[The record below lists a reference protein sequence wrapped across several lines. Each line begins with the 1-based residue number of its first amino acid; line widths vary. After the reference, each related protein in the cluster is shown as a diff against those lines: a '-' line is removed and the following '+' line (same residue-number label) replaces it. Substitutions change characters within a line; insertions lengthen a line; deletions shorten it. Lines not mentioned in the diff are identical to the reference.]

1 MTDFLDVPGP
11 IVSVHWLAEHLDDPR
26 LVVVDASIFGAR
38 AVEETIAGALRFDID
53 GAMSDQNDSRSH
65 MMPAREDFER
75 EARALGISNDS
86 TVVAY
91 DAEGIFSSARAWWM
105 LRSMG
110 FDRVAVLDGGLPAW
124 QRAGYP
130 VEPRRDAPVSP
141 GDFTAAPRE
150 GFFVTADE
158 VAASLDD
165 PHTVVLDARA
175 AGRFRG
181 VDPEPR
187 EGVRGGHMPGAVN
200 LPFASI
206 EQNGELLGRE
216 GLREKF
222 ADAVGDAD
230 RIVTSCGSG
239 VTACVLALGAEIAG
253 YRDVTVYDGSWAE
266 WGSAAD
272 RPVATG
278 A

>member
-65 MMPAREDFER
+65 MMPAPEDFER
-75 EARALGISNDS
+75 EARALGISKDS

-105 LRSMG
+105 LCSMG

-130 VEPRRDAPVSP
+130 VKPRRDAPESP
-141 GDFTAAPRE
+141 GDFAAAPRE

-165 PHTVVLDARA
+165 PHAVVLDARA

-187 EGVRGGHMPGAVN
+187 EGVRAGHMPGAVN